1 MSYRALRG
9 THDILPNS
17 VYIWNYIEEK
27 ARAFFRI
34 YAIKEIRTP
43 IIEDIFL
50 FLRSLGD
57 STDIVEKQMFTIVR
71 GEDKFVLRPEG
82 TAGVVRAYCE
92 HRLDKT
98 DPFQR
103 YFYIGPMFRGE
114 RPQKGRLRQFHHI
127 GVEIFSSAGPYSDAE
142 TVFILWSF
150 LSSLGLKDQLVKI
163 NSLGCS
169 ADKLALSK
177 GLRQGLSN
185 KRNELCPDCQ
195 RRFDRNIFR
204 VLDCKNPSCRQVVS
218 SLAIMDNYLCPSC
231 RQEFDRFLSLLEQMG
246 VRFEKDRFLVRG
258 LDYYEK
264 TVFEVVHPG
273 LGRGQDA
280 MAAGGRYD
288 GLVRE
293 ISGGKLDIPGI
304 GFAIGMERLIIAM
317 QEESVLPVIEGESLA
332 AVIYDSD
339 CIDYAF
345 KVMSELRANSIPVVM
360 DFSGRSIKSQMRWAN
375 KLGADYVIIIGSEEA
390 SSRQVSLK
398 NMHTGQQTRLSLDS
412 AMNYLK

>member
-9 THDILPNS
+9 THDILPDS

-43 IIEDIFL
+43 VIEDISL

-57 STDIVEKQMFTIVR
+57 STDIVEKQMFTITR

-127 GVEIFSSAGPYSDAE
+127 GVEIFSSAGAHSDAE

-150 LSSLGLKDQLVKI
+150 LSSLGLRNQRVKI

-169 ADKLALSK
+169 ADKLTLSE
-177 GLRQGLSN
+177 GLRQGLSP
-185 KRNELCPDCQ
+185 RRDELCPDCQ

-204 VLDCKNPSCRQVVS
+204 VLDCKNPSCRQIVS
-218 SLAIMDNYLCPSC
+218 SLAIMDNYLCSDC
-231 RQEFDRFLSLLEQMG
+231 RQEFDKLLSLLEEMG
-246 VRFEKDRFLVRG
+246 VRFERDPFLVRG

-273 LGRGQDA
+273 LGKGQDA

-317 QEESVLPVIEGESLA
+317 QEESISPAIKGGRLVAIV
-332 AVIYDSD
+332 YDAGY
-339 CIDYAF
+339 IDYAF
-345 KVMSELRANSIPVVM
+345 EVMTDLRANSIPVLM

-375 KLGADYVIIIGSEEA
+375 KLGADYVLIIGAEEA

-398 NMHTGQQTRLSLDS
+398 DMHTGQQTSLSLDS
-412 AMNYLK
+412 VVDYLI